1 VRKRKR
7 AQAISSSQVTPSSS
21 TSNQINISTSH
32 NLSAGSL
39 QTECS
44 LIQTIS
50 EESKANA
57 FARAEE
63 ERKQK
68 TADKEKETKIQF
80 HRLDLLYDRSKLGD
94 SESANEFLETARNVV
109 IDWKSNRAFYPQ
121 RDRVIILYKLFIC
134 FFYILKKNFL
144 IICRCFH
151 LKDGTVEG
159 PGENKLTLKNLKTLM
174 IMMMLI

>member
-1 VRKRKR
+1 MFNFSKVLEVRKRKR
-7 AQAISSSQVTPSSS
+7 AQVISSSQATSSS
-21 TSNQINISTSH
+21 TSNQINISSSH

-68 TADKEKETKIQF
+68 IADKEKETKIQF

-109 IDWKSNRAFYPQ
+109 IDWKSNR
-121 RDRVIILYKLFIC
+121 
-134 FFYILKKNFL
+134 
-144 IICRCFH
+144 
-151 LKDGTVEG
+151 
-159 PGENKLTLKNLKTLM
+159 
-174 IMMMLI
+174 